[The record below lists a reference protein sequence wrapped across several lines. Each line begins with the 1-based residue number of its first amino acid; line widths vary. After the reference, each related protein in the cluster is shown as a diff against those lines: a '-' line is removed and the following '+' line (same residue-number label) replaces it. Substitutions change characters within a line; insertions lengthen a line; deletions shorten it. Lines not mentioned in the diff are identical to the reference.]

1 MYRGYE
7 RLCRDVL
14 GSGFRVF
21 QGFQRFR
28 CYLRLRSFG
37 SAKPPTRRPARNEL
51 Y

>member
-21 QGFQRFR
+21 KGFK
-28 CYLRLRSFG
+28 G
-37 SAKPPTRRPARNEL
+37 SGVICV
-51 Y
+51 